1 MQLVVQPGNVP
12 VSITAEGAERRM
24 LSYGGGMMAVEFRF
38 PAGVAAPIH
47 QHPHQQIGYVV
58 AGEIDFIMDGYPT
71 QRLGPGATYY
81 VPPDVRHGI
90 VTHTPAVLF
99 DILTPPREEFLGA

>member
-1 MQLVVQPGNVP
+1 MQLVVRSSDSAATV
-12 VSITAEGAERRM
+12 TAEGAERRV
-24 LSYGGGMMAVEFRF
+24 LSHGGSMMAVEFRF

-47 QHPHQQIGYVV
+47 QHPHQQIGLVV
-58 AGEIDFIMDGYPT
+58 EGEIDLIVDGQPT

-81 VPPDVRHGI
+81 VPPNVRHGI

-99 DILTPPREEFLGA
+99 DVFTPMREEFLGA